1 MLCANFCI
9 RVHQGPLSCL
19 QRRRAAQLLGRSRS
33 GGLACRAE
41 SFSTLSRSLEAAW
54 SKLKFQDTLTEETM
68 KEPLRDIRR
77 ALLEADVS
85 LPVVRRFIK
94 RVEAAAIGKVVT
106 QGVRPDQQLVKVV
119 ADELV
124 ELMGGARGQ
133 EEPLPGVTGSAAGD
147 GAAATMPVILMAGL
161 QGVGKT
167 TACGKLALYLKS
179 RGKNP
184 LLVAADVYRPA
195 AIEQLVKLGGQ
206 TGVPVFDMGNAA
218 SPADIA
224 AAGVASAAARG
235 CDCVIVDTAGRTQ
248 IDADMMAEL
257 QAVKAVT
264 KPAETLLVVDAMTG
278 QEAAALSAA
287 FNEAVGITGCVLTK
301 LDGDARGGAAL
312 SVREVSGA
320 PIKFVGTGEK
330 MQALE
335 PFYPERMASRIL
347 GMGDVVTLV
356 EKAQKAVAD
365 KDAEEMQR
373 RLMAAQFDFNDFL
386 KQAEV
391 VTQMGSMTQLMRL
404 MPGMGNITDRQL
416 EEAEKSFKISKSLV
430 MSMTPAER
438 AKPELVATSPSR
450 RRRIAKGAGRTDDQ
464 VVSLIELFASMRAR
478 MQDMSRLMKIAGGN
492 VGQMTADEMTAI
504 VGAKKRIAKGNAR
517 RYKRPEMRQAVEPE
531 EAQRLAAEEA
541 LKRLAA
547 VSAAGA
553 ATAGVAQ
560 PAGMAR

>member
-1 MLCANFCI
+1 M
-9 RVHQGPLSCL
+9 
-19 QRRRAAQLLGRSRS
+19 
-33 GGLACRAE
+33 
-41 SFSTLSRSLEAAW
+41 
-54 SKLKFQDTLTEETM
+54 
-68 KEPLRDIRR
+68 RDIRR

-94 RVEAAAIGKVVT
+94 RVEEAAVGKAVA

-124 ELMGGARGQ
+124 QLMGGARGQ
-133 EEPLPGVTGSAAGD
+133 DDPLPCVPAIVPEAG
-147 GAAATMPVILMAGL
+147 APQSSSTTPLPVILMAGL

-179 RGKNP
+179 RGRNP

-195 AIEQLVKLGGQ
+195 AIDQLIKLGSQ
-206 TGVPVFDMGNAA
+206 TGVPVFDMGSSA

-224 AAGVASAAARG
+224 AAGIVSAQSRG
-235 CDCVIVDTAGRTQ
+235 CDCIIVDTAGRTQ

-257 QAVKAVT
+257 QAVKAAT
-264 KPAETLLVVDAMTG
+264 QPSETLLVVDAMTG

-386 KQAEV
+386 KQAEMV
-391 VTQMGSMTQLMRL
+391 SKMGTMTQLMRL
-404 MPGMGNITDRQL
+404 MPGMGKITDRQM

-430 MSMTPAER
+430 MSMTPEER
-438 AKPELVATSPSR
+438 TKPELLALSPSR

-464 VVSLIELFASMRAR
+464 VVALIELFANMRTR

-492 VGQMTADEMTAI
+492 VGQMTAEEMTAI
-504 VGAKKRIAKGNAR
+504 VGAKKRIAKGMAR
-517 RYKRPEMRQAVEPE
+517 RYKRPEMRKAVSEE
-531 EAQRLAAEEA
+531 EAAVAAAEEA
-541 LKRLAA
+541 AKRLALVA
-547 VSAAGA
+547 SASSAGA
-553 ATAGVAQ
+553 A
-560 PAGMAR
+560 R